1 MRRPV
6 ALREP
11 KDPKLPVMVMQADGL
26 LDVVQEGK
34 SWPIMT
40 EEHAKL
46 MGRDSIYWP

>member
-1 MRRPV
+1 MGRAV

-11 KDPKLPVMVMQADGL
+11 KDPKVPIMVMQPDGL

-40 EEHAKL
+40 EGHAKL
-46 MGRDSIYWP
+46 MGRDRVYWP